1 MFSEPSEVA
10 AALPPAPRAALHQNH
25 LLQVAA
31 RAAARQRAGLVGQ
44 PVEAAMRLAAPAE
57 SASRGCRQRR
67 SSQPWPPVAGRLS
80 GQPGRASLLAVA
92 LAGQAAGVIPE
103 PAQHQ
108 VIRPDRTTDL
118 LIRSLGKADPLC
130 GNGCRW

>member
-1 MFSEPSEVA
+1 MFSEPSEAA
-10 AALPPAPRAALHQNH
+10 AALPPALRAALHQNH

-31 RAAARQRAGLVGQ
+31 RTAVRPRAGVAGPALEVTL
-44 PVEAAMRLAAPAE
+44 RLAAPAE
-57 SASRGCRQRR
+57 SASRGCRPRR

-103 PAQHQ
+103 PVQHQ